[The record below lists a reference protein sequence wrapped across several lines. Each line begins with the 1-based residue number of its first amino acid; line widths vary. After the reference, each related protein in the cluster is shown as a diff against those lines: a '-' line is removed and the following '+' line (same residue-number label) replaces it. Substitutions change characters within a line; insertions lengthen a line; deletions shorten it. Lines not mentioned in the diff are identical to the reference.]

1 MQTNSDAQ
9 VIKIRLFGAVELSTA
24 AGTVRENT
32 SRQSYPWLLLKY
44 LLVNPERSVSA
55 EELDKQVWHGC
66 GECNNGNAR
75 VRLSRLRKALEPLSL
90 PTRGGLVLCA
100 GGRYFL
106 SDEYTL
112 RTDASEFLRLCRE
125 EQELDITAP
134 EGGEICS
141 RALALYR
148 GPFMEHTEA
157 APWLTPYREQYSQ
170 MFRTLAARTLERM
183 KATGDETAL
192 PNLTPRA
199 ALHAATDN
207 ELNSAIM
214 DYLMEHKKQLE
225 IIDHITAQTVGL
237 FKAQE
242 QT

>member
-1 MQTNSDAQ
+1 MQTNADAQ
-9 VIKIRLFGAVELSTA
+9 VINVKLFGAVELASA

-44 LLVNPERSVSA
+44 LLANPTRSVSA
-55 EELDKQVWHGC
+55 EELDAQLWPEC
-66 GECNNGNAR
+66 GGVNAR
-75 VRLSRLRKALEPLSL
+75 VRLSRLRKSLEPLGL
-90 PTRGGLVLCA
+90 PQRGGLVLYA

-106 SDEYTL
+106 SDVYEL

-242 QT
+242 NS